1 MILRT
6 PQNEE
11 FTEERHGYHYSWCF
25 QKMETL
31 DSNTLNDLKDCAEK
45 IEEFNSLL
53 KADQNLNLDE
63 YAAMV
68 RLIYLAQDIC
78 GLSLSRELEGK

>member
-1 MILRT
+1 MSNISCCR
-6 PQNEE
+6 
-11 FTEERHGYHYSWCF
+11 FR
-25 QKMETL
+25 
-31 DSNTLNDLKDCAEK
+31 NTLNDLKDCAEK